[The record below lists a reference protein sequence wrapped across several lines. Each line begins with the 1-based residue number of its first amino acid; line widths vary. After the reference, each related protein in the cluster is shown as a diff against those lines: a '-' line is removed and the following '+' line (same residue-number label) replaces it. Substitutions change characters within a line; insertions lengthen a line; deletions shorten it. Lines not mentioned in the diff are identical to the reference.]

1 MDGSFK
7 NMREKRLPLISIITP
22 SYNQARFL
30 EETIV
35 SVLSQNYPNLEYII
49 IDGGSTDG
57 SIEIIKKY
65 GNHLK
70 YWVSEKDNGQ
80 SHAINKGFS
89 RATGDILAWIN
100 SDDYYLPDA
109 FNTMA
114 TASIEFPNS
123 LWFYAGTYWLS
134 NNNQSY
140 VGGIEDPEIASWYLK
155 CLVSQP
161 GVFWRRKIWNQVG
174 SLVDEN
180 MHFSFDYDLWLKF
193 AAFQP
198 IPQIITE
205 PIAVFRLHEESKT
218 TNYSSSFKAEND
230 VVRSRHKLLWD
241 DPLIQKRIETLA
253 EKRNVIK
260 QIDQIG
266 QQKTV
271 LHGISEAIQCV
282 IQYPII
288 IKDRNLLYRLKK
300 NIKKTMKKE

>member
-1 MDGSFK
+1 MMT
-7 NMREKRLPLISIITP
+7 NTLPLISIITP
-22 SYNQARFL
+22 SYNQARYL

-57 SIEIIKKY
+57 SVEIIKKY
-65 GNHLK
+65 ESHLK
-70 YWVSEKDNGQ
+70 YWVSEKDKGQ
-80 SHAINKGFS
+80 SHAINKGFNK
-89 RATGDILAWIN
+89 ANGDILAWIN

-114 TASIEFPNS
+114 TASIKFPNS

-161 GVFWRRKIWNQVG
+161 GVFWRRKIWDQVG

-218 TNYSSSFKAEND
+218 TNYSSSFKTEND
-230 VVRSRHKLLWD
+230 VIRSRHKLLWD
-241 DPLIQKRIETLA
+241 DPLVQKRIATLDK
-253 EKRNVIK
+253 KRNAIK
-260 QIDQIG
+260 QIDKIS
-266 QQKTV
+266 QQNTM
-271 LHGISEAIQCV
+271 LHGFSKAIQCV
-282 IQYPII
+282 IQFPII
-288 IKDRNLLYRLKK
+288 FKDHNLLYRLKK

>member
-1 MDGSFK
+1 MTT
-7 NMREKRLPLISIITP
+7 NTLPLISIITP
-22 SYNQARFL
+22 SFNQARYL
-30 EETIV
+30 EETII

-57 SIEIIKKY
+57 SVEIIKKY
-65 GNHLK
+65 ESHLK
-70 YWVSEKDNGQ
+70 YWVSEKDKGQ
-80 SHAINKGFS
+80 SHAINKGFNK
-89 RATGDILAWIN
+89 ANGDILAWIN

-109 FNTMA
+109 FNTIA
-114 TASIEFPNS
+114 TASIKFPNS

-161 GVFWRRKIWNQVG
+161 GVFWRRKIWDQVG

-198 IPQIITE
+198 IPQLITE

-218 TNYSSSFKAEND
+218 TNYSSSFKTEND
-230 VVRSRHKLLWD
+230 VIRSRHKLLWD
-241 DPLIQKRIETLA
+241 DPLVQKRIATLDK
-253 EKRNVIK
+253 KRNAIK
-260 QIDQIG
+260 QIDKIG
-266 QQKTV
+266 QQNTMFHVFSK
-271 LHGISEAIQCV
+271 AIQCV
-282 IQYPII
+282 IQFPII
-288 IKDRNLLYRLKK
+288 FKDRNLLYRLKK

>member
-1 MDGSFK
+1 MMTT
-7 NMREKRLPLISIITP
+7 NTLPLISIITP
-22 SYNQARFL
+22 SFNQARYL
-30 EETIV
+30 EETII

-57 SIEIIKKY
+57 SVEIIKKY
-65 GNHLK
+65 ESHLK
-70 YWVSEKDNGQ
+70 YWVSEKDKGQ
-80 SHAINKGFS
+80 SHAINKGFNK
-89 RATGDILAWIN
+89 ANGDILAWIN

-109 FNTMA
+109 FNTIA
-114 TASIEFPNS
+114 TASIKFPNS

-161 GVFWRRKIWNQVG
+161 GVFWRRKIWDQVG

-198 IPQIITE
+198 IPQLITE

-218 TNYSSSFKAEND
+218 TNYSSSFKTEND
-230 VVRSRHKLLWD
+230 VIRSRHKLLWD
-241 DPLIQKRIETLA
+241 DPLVQKRIATLDK
-253 EKRNVIK
+253 KRNAIK
-260 QIDQIG
+260 QIDKIG
-266 QQKTV
+266 QQNTMFHVFSK
-271 LHGISEAIQCV
+271 AIQCV
-282 IQYPII
+282 IQFPII
-288 IKDRNLLYRLKK
+288 FKDRNLLYRLKK

>member
-1 MDGSFK
+1 MMTT
-7 NMREKRLPLISIITP
+7 NTLPLISIITP
-22 SYNQARFL
+22 SFNQARYL
-30 EETIV
+30 EETII

-57 SIEIIKKY
+57 SVEIIKKY
-65 GNHLK
+65 ESHLK
-70 YWVSEKDNGQ
+70 YWVSEKDKGQ
-80 SHAINKGFS
+80 SHAINKGFNK
-89 RATGDILAWIN
+89 ANGDILAWIN

-109 FNTMA
+109 FNTIA
-114 TASIEFPNS
+114 TASIKFPNS

-161 GVFWRRKIWNQVG
+161 GVFWRRKIWDQVG

-198 IPQIITE
+198 IPQLITE

-218 TNYSSSFKAEND
+218 TNYSSSFKTEND
-230 VVRSRHKLLWD
+230 VIRSRHKLLWD
-241 DPLIQKRIETLA
+241 DPLVQKRIATLDK
-253 EKRNVIK
+253 KRNAIK
-260 QIDQIG
+260 QIDKIG
-266 QQKTV
+266 QQNTM
-271 LHGISEAIQCV
+271 LHGFSKAIQCV
-282 IQYPII
+282 IQFPII
-288 IKDRNLLYRLKK
+288 FKDRNLLYRLKK

>member
-1 MDGSFK
+1 MMT
-7 NMREKRLPLISIITP
+7 NTLPLISIITP
-22 SYNQARFL
+22 SFNQARYL

-65 GNHLK
+65 KNHLK

-80 SHAINKGFS
+80 SHAINKGF
-89 RATGDILAWIN
+89 RMANGDILAWIN

-114 TASIEFPNS
+114 TASIKFPNS

-161 GVFWRRKIWNQVG
+161 GVFWRRKIWDQVG

-218 TNYSSSFKAEND
+218 TNYSSSFKTEND
-230 VVRSRHKLLWD
+230 VIRYRHKLLWD
-241 DPLIQKRIETLA
+241 DPLVQKRIATLVK
-253 EKRNVIK
+253 KRNAIK
-260 QIDQIG
+260 QIDKIG
-266 QQKTV
+266 QQNTM
-271 LHGISEAIQCV
+271 LHGFSKAIQCV
-282 IQYPII
+282 CQFPII
-288 IKDRNLLYRLKK
+288 FKDRNLLYRLKK

>member
-1 MDGSFK
+1 MAAVSRRSK
-7 NMREKRLPLISIITP
+7 SWKAVREIITP
-22 SYNQARFL
+22 SYNQARYL

-57 SIEIIKKY
+57 SVEIIKKY
-65 GNHLK
+65 ESHLK
-70 YWVSEKDNGQ
+70 YWVSEKDKGQ
-80 SHAINKGFS
+80 SHAINKGFNK
-89 RATGDILAWIN
+89 ANGDILAWIN

-109 FNTMA
+109 FNTIA
-114 TASIEFPNS
+114 TASIKFPNS

-161 GVFWRRKIWNQVG
+161 GVFWRRKIWDQVG

-218 TNYSSSFKAEND
+218 TNYSSSFKTEND
-230 VVRSRHKLLWD
+230 VIRSRHKLLWD
-241 DPLIQKRIETLA
+241 DPLVQKRIATLDK
-253 EKRNVIK
+253 KRNAIK
-260 QIDQIG
+260 QIDKIG
-266 QQKTV
+266 QQNTMFHVFSK
-271 LHGISEAIQCV
+271 AIQCV
-282 IQYPII
+282 IQFPII
-288 IKDRNLLYRLKK
+288 FKDRNLLYRLKK

>member
-1 MDGSFK
+1 
-7 NMREKRLPLISIITP
+7 MREKRLPLISIITP

>member
-1 MDGSFK
+1 MMTT
-7 NMREKRLPLISIITP
+7 NTLPLISIITP
-22 SYNQARFL
+22 SYNQARYL

-57 SIEIIKKY
+57 SVEIIKKY
-65 GNHLK
+65 ESHLK
-70 YWVSEKDNGQ
+70 YWVSEKDKGQ
-80 SHAINKGFS
+80 SHAINKGFNK
-89 RATGDILAWIN
+89 ANGDILAWIN

-109 FNTMA
+109 FNTIA
-114 TASIEFPNS
+114 TASIKFPNS

-161 GVFWRRKIWNQVG
+161 GVFWRRKIWDQVG

-198 IPQIITE
+198 IPQLITE

-218 TNYSSSFKAEND
+218 TNYSSSFKTEND
-230 VVRSRHKLLWD
+230 VIRSRHKLLWD
-241 DPLIQKRIETLA
+241 DPLVQKRIATLDK
-253 EKRNVIK
+253 KRNAIK
-260 QIDQIG
+260 QIDKIG
-266 QQKTV
+266 QQNTMFHVFSK
-271 LHGISEAIQCV
+271 AIQCV
-282 IQYPII
+282 IQFPII
-288 IKDRNLLYRLKK
+288 FKDRNLLYRLKK

>member
-1 MDGSFK
+1 MMT
-7 NMREKRLPLISIITP
+7 NTLPLISIITP
-22 SYNQARFL
+22 SFNQARYL
-30 EETIV
+30 EETII

-57 SIEIIKKY
+57 SVEIIKKY
-65 GNHLK
+65 ESHLK
-70 YWVSEKDNGQ
+70 YWVSEKDKGQ
-80 SHAINKGFS
+80 SHAINKGFNK
-89 RATGDILAWIN
+89 ANGDILAWIN

-109 FNTMA
+109 FNTIA
-114 TASIEFPNS
+114 TASIKFPNS

-161 GVFWRRKIWNQVG
+161 GVFWRRKIWDQVG

-198 IPQIITE
+198 IPQLITE

-218 TNYSSSFKAEND
+218 TNYSSSFKTEND
-230 VVRSRHKLLWD
+230 VIRSRHKLLWD
-241 DPLIQKRIETLA
+241 DPLVQKRIATLDK
-253 EKRNVIK
+253 KRNAIK
-260 QIDQIG
+260 QIDKIG
-266 QQKTV
+266 QQNTMFHVFSK
-271 LHGISEAIQCV
+271 AIQCV
-282 IQYPII
+282 IQFPII
-288 IKDRNLLYRLKK
+288 FKDRNLLYRLKK